1 MIFAVCDDE
10 KVFRKTLT
18 DRLYEHFGR
27 LELDCAEF
35 SDGSELI
42 AAFERGDKFDAV
54 FLDIEMR
61 EKDGL
66 KTAAFMRKNKI
77 DVPVIFLTSHTEFAM
92 DGYEVA
98 AFRFLK
104 KPLQEEK
111 LSKTLEDLKEELLC
125 KRSILIRSEGEDMI
139 LLVGEIIYIEAQNNS
154 VRIVLT
160 GTENGSREFFTRKK
174 LSVLEKELSELSDA
188 FTRIHRGYLVNLKY
202 VKKNLGT
209 EVLLCDQIRLPVSKS
224 YVKEFRERLI
234 GYIRNCAR

>member
-10 KVFRKTLT
+10 KVFRKALT

-27 LELDCAEF
+27 LELDCTEF

-42 AAFERGDKFDAV
+42 AAFERGEMFDAV
-54 FLDIEMR
+54 FLDIEMK

-66 KTAAFMRKNKI
+66 ETAAFMRRNKI

-111 LSKTLEDLKEELLC
+111 LCKTLEDLKEELLC
-125 KRSILIRSEGEDMI
+125 KRSILIRSEGDDVV
-139 LLVGEIIYIEAQNNS
+139 LLVDEILYIEAQNNS

-160 GTENGSREFFTRKK
+160 GKEDRNREYFTRKK
-174 LSVLEKELSELSDA
+174 LSDLEKELTELSDA

-209 EVLLCDQIRLPVSKS
+209 EILLSDQIRLPVSKS

-234 GYIRNCAR
+234 EYIRNRAV